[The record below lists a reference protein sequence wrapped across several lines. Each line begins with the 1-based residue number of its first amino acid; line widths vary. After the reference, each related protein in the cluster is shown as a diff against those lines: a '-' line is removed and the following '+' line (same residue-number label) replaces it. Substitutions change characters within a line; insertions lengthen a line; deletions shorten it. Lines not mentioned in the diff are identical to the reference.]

1 MTLFLSP
8 VGLERLPKRSGQ
20 LPMKSKPVSKW
31 ELTLWGN
38 HSRQTTITLQVLL
51 LARVPVRCLVL
62 AGQIRQPG
70 TNRRIPLAVWN
81 EDVAVIAARHAIPV
95 VHVPARSTLFEL
107 CGDERISADLGV
119 ISCFP
124 WKIDARL
131 VRLYPFGM
139 INIHPSLLP
148 DFRGPSPLFWQ
159 YHDGRLRGG
168 ITLHWVTDELDGG
181 PIIDQ
186 VTCDIPLGFP
196 GDRLEAWLAWYG
208 TSRLVEILG
217 RNKLPAGWFPTRLG
231 SWAPVPDDAACL
243 LDTSWPAWRAAHFLN
258 GVLPLGYPVSI
269 RDHEGRVWIVRRCL
283 GWSSRPTLS
292 AETVESLLTLSLQGG
307 TLTVLAEHR
316 SITGA

>member
-1 MTLFLSP
+1 MT
-8 VGLERLPKRSGQ
+8 
-20 LPMKSKPVSKW
+20 SKPVRRWK
-31 ELTLWGN
+31 LTLWGS
-38 HSRQTTITLQVLL
+38 HSRQTSITFQVLL
-51 LARVPVRCLVL
+51 RARAQVRCLVL
-62 AGQIRQPG
+62 AGKNRQPG
-70 TNRRIPLAVWN
+70 TNRRIPLAGWN

-95 VHVPARSTLFEL
+95 VHVPTRSTLFEL
-107 CGDERISADLGV
+107 DNDERIPADLGV

-124 WKIDARL
+124 WKIPSRL
-131 VRLYPFGM
+131 IRHYPFGM

-159 YHDGRLRGG
+159 YRDGRLRGG
-168 ITLHWVTDELDGG
+168 ITLHWVTDELDSG

-208 TSRLVEILG
+208 TSRLLEILG
-217 RNKLPAGWFPTRLG
+217 QDTLPTGWFPTRPG

-258 GVLPLGYPVSI
+258 GVLPLGYPVTI
-269 RDHEGRVWIVRRCL
+269 RDVEGHVRLVRRLL
-283 GWSSRPTLS
+283 GWSSQPIHS
-292 AETVESLLTLSLQGG
+292 AESVESLLTLSLHGG
-307 TLTVLAEHR
+307 ALTVLTENC